1 MPNVQE
7 EGEDFEVHWTSLE
20 MAAAKM
26 TYEEDQEV
34 VSIAL
39 TAVAQWTTFS
49 NTSYHDR
56 LIWGAVSESSHQL
69 VYHGLLCVCLEGQC
83 GCWSI
88 EPFASS
94 VY

>member
-1 MPNVQE
+1 MPNMQE
-7 EGEDFEVHWTSLE
+7 EGEDFEVPWTSLE
-20 MAAAKM
+20 MAAAEM

-39 TAVAQWTTFS
+39 AAVAQWTTFS

-69 VYHGLLCVCLEGQC
+69 VYHGLSLPIFRG
-83 GCWSI
+83 
-88 EPFASS
+88 
-94 VY
+94 